1 MKLAPRISKYA
12 RFAFRHV
19 RGQDREDLIQETI
32 ANAMVAFRRLVRR
45 GRESV
50 AHGSVLAKYAIRQI
64 KDGRRVGSKLRINEM
79 LSKYAQKHKGFP
91 APLRIDF
98 YDPTEEEWTQRV
110 VEDRTAGPAD
120 IACTRI
126 DFSDWLDSLKRRD
139 RRVAEF
145 LAKGET
151 TKATAAKFHV
161 SQGRVSQLRRELAES
176 WHRFVGNDPG
186 PATAA

>member
-1 MKLAPRISKYA
+1 MLPSIVKYA

-19 RGQDREDLIQETI
+19 RGQDRQDLIQETI
-32 ANAMVAFRRLVRR
+32 ANAMVAFVRLVRR

-50 AHGSVLAKYAIRQI
+50 AHPSVLSKYAIRQI
-64 KDGRRVGSKLRINEM
+64 RDGRRVGNKLRINEM
-79 LSKYAQKHKGFP
+79 LSQYAQQHKGFP
-91 APLRIDF
+91 APLHLDV
-98 YDPTEEEWTQRV
+98 YDPQDQEWTQRV

-145 LAKGET
+145 LANGET
-151 TKATAAKFHV
+151 TRAAARKFRI
-161 SQGRVSQLRRELAES
+161 SQGRISQLRRSLAES
-176 WHRFVGNDPG
+176 WRTFIGDEPG
-186 PATAA
+186 AANAA